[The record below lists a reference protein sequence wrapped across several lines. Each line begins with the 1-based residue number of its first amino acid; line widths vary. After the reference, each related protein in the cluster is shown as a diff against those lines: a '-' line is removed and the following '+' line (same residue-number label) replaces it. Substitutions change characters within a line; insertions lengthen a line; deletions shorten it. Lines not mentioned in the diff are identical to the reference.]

1 MADSTYEP
9 KPVTLEG
16 FLADRERMW
25 NGFTSGTVFAVI
37 AVIVVLL
44 FVAFLTL

>member
-25 NGFTSGTVFAVI
+25 NGFTKATVFGVLAVL
-37 AVIVVLL
+37 AVLL
-44 FVAFLTL
+44 FLAFITL